1 MPASLALGVCLSS
14 PLVFA
19 QTDDPAWDADAA
31 PDEENAEESS
41 EAEDQDESGEKQSD
55 AEGEQTPVAAGTA
68 LAPLRVS
75 EEHRPDSA
83 TYRLSKENVW
93 SPMEWAGGRMHAQ
106 LELDVGYASYKYP
119 ERQDRPG
126 ETEYDMRGRFVLG
139 PTFRYHFGDGYF
151 LDVVGQLV
159 AWVREQD
166 NEYQINAD
174 DVYVQVGNDKWDLQ
188 VGRFMTWRVYQ
199 KGLGFDLYTLE
210 DNGASKSY
218 PISNGDFAVHTYEV
232 DYIFLRNSPYV
243 GGEVAGRAALHYY
256 PLDILGFELATA
268 YGVADNQGTN
278 TLGVRLAGDLNWKF
292 LRLTGATEYRRQAQ
306 TGPPSAVQ
314 NAGTPDERAVEC
326 ADCGASSNKGV
337 GGGLGLNF
345 APVSLGGN
353 IAVGWDERFLLVGNE
368 EGVPGRDLASSGR
381 RMSFGGFFELDA
393 GSLLSSHS
401 LIVGLGANR
410 TELVLDNFNKQ
421 FHLQSA
427 AYAAWPLGINNAM
440 VKLVV
445 SQAQADLYDATD
457 PEGSSYID
465 LHPSSAAVRLRFST
479 NF

>member
-1 MPASLALGVCLSS
+1 VAASLALGLCLSS
-14 PLVFA
+14 PLAFA
-19 QTDDPAWDADAA
+19 QTDEPAWDADAA
-31 PDEENAEESS
+31 PDEDNAEEGS
-41 EAEDQDESGEKQSD
+41 EAEAAEEAGEEQARAADDQPTASGT
-55 AEGEQTPVAAGTA
+55 G

-75 EEHRPDSA
+75 QEHRPDAA
-83 TYRLSKENVW
+83 TYRLPKENVW
-93 SPMEWAGGRMHAQ
+93 SPLEWAGGRMHAQ
-106 LELDVGYASYKYP
+106 IELDVGYASYRYP
-119 ERQDRPG
+119 ERQDRPR
-126 ETEYDMRGRFVLG
+126 ESEYDMRGRFVLG
-139 PTFRYHFGDGYF
+139 PTFRLQLGNEYF

-159 AWVREQD
+159 AWVREQN

-174 DVYVQVGNDKWDLQ
+174 DVYVQVGNEKWDLQ

-210 DNGASKSY
+210 DNGASRSY

-278 TLGVRLAGDLNWKF
+278 TLGVRFAGDLNWKF
-292 LRLTGATEYRRQAQ
+292 LRLTGAGEYRHQAQ
-306 TGPPSAVQ
+306 TGPPNAVQ

-326 ADCGASSNKGV
+326 ADCGSSSNKGI

-345 APVSLGGN
+345 APVNLGGN
-353 IAVGWDERFLLVGNE
+353 IAVGWDERYLLVGNAD
-368 EGVPGRDLASSGR
+368 GVPGRDLASSGR
-381 RMSFGGFFELDA
+381 RMSFGGFFEVDA
-393 GSLLSSHS
+393 GSLLSAHS

-427 AYAAWPLGINNAM
+427 AYAAWPLGTNNAM
-440 VKLVV
+440 LKLVV
-445 SQAQADLYDATD
+445 SRAQADLYDATD

-465 LHPSSAAVRLRFST
+465 LHPSSTALRLRFST